1 LRATEGSVAGRSR
14 SDGRPLV
21 VVGAGACGMVAALA
35 AARRKVPVLLLE
47 KGREP
52 AGNTVRSTGLI
63 PAAGTRFQKEAGILD
78 DTPELMAKDIFE
90 KNDYQSDPA
99 LTHLLCKE
107 SVGLIEWLAD
117 EAGCEMACHTDFLYP
132 GQSRFRMHGPIEGYG
147 SELAAQLERAVRED
161 QRIDLREGI
170 PVEGLIWDGTRVTGV
185 KTADG
190 AVKAG
195 AVVLALNGFG
205 GNREM
210 VERYL
215 GPEAAAALYYGSPNN
230 TGEGILWGK
239 ALGAATVHMGSY
251 QGHASVADP
260 DGPLVT
266 WGIVVNGAI
275 LVNSEGRR
283 FGCETVGY
291 SEYAAAVMAQP
302 GGEAWAVFDEGVYE
316 ASRGTRLEEVIE
328 AGKVVCSETLKG
340 LAKTFGLPTDTLT
353 ATIEEANRAAR
364 GEVPDAFG
372 REEFA
377 GRPLEAPFY
386 GIHVRGALFH
396 TQGGLRVNGLARV
409 LREEGSPIPG
419 LYAGGGTAVGISG
432 RGHEGYSSGNGLLA
446 ATVLGKRAGEAAA
459 LELTGTAEDGH
470 RLGNRDL

>member
-1 LRATEGSVAGRSR
+1 MADRSR
-14 SDGRPLV
+14 SGPPLV
-21 VVGAGACGMVAALA
+21 VVGAGACGMIAALA
-35 AARRKVPVLLLE
+35 ASRRQARVLLLE

-63 PAAGTRFQKEAGILD
+63 PAAGTRFQREAGILN
-78 DTPELMAKDIFE
+78 DTPELMANDIFM
-90 KNDYQSDPA
+90 KNNYESAPA
-99 LTHLLCKE
+99 LTHLLCEE
-107 SVGLIEWLAD
+107 SAGLIEWLAD
-117 EAGCEMACHTDFLYP
+117 EAGCEVECHTDFLYP
-132 GQSRFRMHGPIEGYG
+132 GQSCFRMHGPREGYG
-147 SELAAQLERAVRED
+147 GELAEQLARAVRED
-161 QRIDLREGI
+161 RRIDLREGT
-170 PVEGLIWDGTRVTGV
+170 PVEGLIWDGTRVAGV

-190 AVKAG
+190 DVDAG

-215 GPEAAAALYYGSPNN
+215 GREAAAALYYGSPNN

-239 ALGAATVHMGSY
+239 ALGAATEHMSSY
-251 QGHASVADP
+251 QGHASVAAP

-266 WGIVVNGAI
+266 WGVVVNGAI
-275 LVNSEGRR
+275 IVNREGRR

-302 GGEAWAVFDEGVYE
+302 GGEAWEIFDEGVFE
-316 ASRGTRLEEVIE
+316 ASRGTRLEEVIK
-328 AGKVVCSETLKG
+328 AGKVGRSESLEG
-340 LAKTFGLPTDTLT
+340 LANSFGLPAETLT
-353 ATIEEANRAAR
+353 ATVEETNRAAR
-364 GEVPDAFG
+364 GEAPDAFG

-396 TQGGLRVNGLARV
+396 TQGGLRVDALARV
-409 LREEGSPIPG
+409 LREDSSFIPG

-446 ATVLGKRAGEAAA
+446 AAVLGKIAGDAASA
-459 LELTGTAEDGH
+459 ELTGAA
-470 RLGNRDL
+470 LIP